1 MNDIIYPTETFDKFK
16 ETYEET
22 QHSSDKVQ
30 DYTCLPNFRI
40 YPDKAEFTT
49 TTREQVFTIVNDN
62 SHPVKIDRVTSTPGY
77 ALGFQLP
84 DYVRAGESVEVK
96 VTALGDAAD
105 PGHLIVFLDQERGLF
120 AAELTTVP
128 F

>member
-1 MNDIIYPTETFDKFK
+1 MSEIIYPIETFDKFK

-22 QHSSDKVQ
+22 QHSSNTVQ

-49 TTREQVFTIVNDN
+49 TSREQVFTIVNAN
-62 SHPVKIDRVTSTPGY
+62 AHPVKIDRVTSTPGY
-77 ALGFQLP
+77 DLEFELP
-84 DYVRAGESVEVK
+84 EYVRATESINVR
-96 VTALGDAAD
+96 VTALGDATD